1 MPFLPLRL
9 APLVLAATVALT
21 GTATAS
27 VLVTVN
33 KATQRMT
40 VLVDGETRYS
50 WPVSTGMKGYA
61 TPAGTFRPFRLE
73 EEHYSKEWDD
83 APMPHSIFFT
93 PAGHAIHGSN
103 ATRRLGSPASH
114 GCIRIAP
121 ANAAK
126 LFALVSAE
134 GLSNTK
140 VVVTGGQVGRVARGR
155 TRQAR
160 PPRLRRNG
168 ITARRLT
175 AGPITAIPH
184 DRCLLGVGERQPAA
198 PARVAVSPAHRV
210 VPPAVSCVA
219 HPKCSQGGCRALTY
233 C

>member
-9 APLVLAATVALT
+9 APLVLAVSVALS

-140 VVVTGGQVGRVARGR
+140 VVVTGGQVGRVARGQ

-160 PPRLRRNG
+160 PPRLRPEPDYG
-168 ITARRLT
+168 EA
-175 AGPITAIPH
+175 AFGGPYYRH
-184 DRCLLGVGERQPAA
+184 PATQSS
-198 PARVAVSPAHRV
+198 VW
-210 VPPAVSCVA
+210 
-219 HPKCSQGGCRALTY
+219 
-233 C
+233 

>member
-1 MPFLPLRL
+1 MSFLPLRL
-9 APLVLAATVALT
+9 APLILAATVALS

-93 PAGHAIHGSN
+93 PAGH
-103 ATRRLGSPASH
+103 
-114 GCIRIAP
+114 
-121 ANAAK
+121 
-126 LFALVSAE
+126 
-134 GLSNTK
+134 
-140 VVVTGGQVGRVARGR
+140 
-155 TRQAR
+155 
-160 PPRLRRNG
+160 LRR
-168 ITARRLT
+168 TAASGSHPRMPPSYLRSS
-175 AGPITAIPH
+175 
-184 DRCLLGVGERQPAA
+184 A
-198 PARVAVSPAHRV
+198 PRD
-210 VPPAVSCVA
+210 
-219 HPKCSQGGCRALTY
+219 
-233 C
+233 

>member
-1 MPFLPLRL
+1 MRFLPLRL
-9 APLVLAATVALT
+9 ALVVWATTAALC

-40 VLVDGETRYS
+40 VSVDGETQYS

-61 TPAGTFRPFRLE
+61 TPAGSFRPFRLE

-103 ATRRLGSPASH
+103 ATQRLGSPASH

-126 LFALVSAE
+126 LFELVRVE
-134 GLSNTK
+134 GLGNTK
-140 VVVTGGQVGRVARGR
+140 VVVSAGEASRVANGR
-155 TRQAR
+155 HV
-160 PPRLRRNG
+160 RRDPLASGNR
-168 ITARRLT
+168 ITATQKRACPIISIHQYLCMF
-175 AGPITAIPH
+175 AG
-184 DRCLLGVGERQPAA
+184 GEF
-198 PARVAVSPAHRV
+198 
-210 VPPAVSCVA
+210 
-219 HPKCSQGGCRALTY
+219 
-233 C
+233 